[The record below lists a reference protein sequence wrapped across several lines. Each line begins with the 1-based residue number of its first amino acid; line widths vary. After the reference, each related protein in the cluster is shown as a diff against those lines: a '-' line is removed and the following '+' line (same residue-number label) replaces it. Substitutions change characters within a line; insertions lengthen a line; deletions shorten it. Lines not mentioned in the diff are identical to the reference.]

1 MTNLNNLIDSLNQD
15 LKREY
20 QHLDYYIAAATNV
33 IGPHRKE
40 FSEFFA
46 AQAASELSHVME
58 FRKLIIGLGGHP
70 TSDRIQASYAADS
83 PVSSWI
89 KSALDLET
97 EVTKNYTQRLL
108 EAEELQENGGTDRVD
123 GKYIEIF
130 MEEQLLHSRQDAD
143 ELKEMLKET
152 LNG

>member
-1 MTNLNNLIDSLNQD
+1 
-15 LKREY
+15 
-20 QHLDYYIAAATNV
+20 
-33 IGPHRKE
+33 
-40 FSEFFA
+40 
-46 AQAASELSHVME
+46 ME